1 MAKQG
6 KILICDDDPLLLDLV
21 SFRLSLDGYDV
32 TVLDNGLGAVDA
44 IEEQYFDVVIL
55 DSMMPGLDGFEVL
68 YQIRQRSST
77 SSTPVVMLSARSSQD
92 AIVGALRA
100 GANDY
105 IVKPFIP
112 EELSVRVAR
121 LVPKRATTSM
131 VA

>member
-1 MAKQG
+1 MAEQG

-21 SFRLSLDGYDV
+21 SFRLGLDGYEV
-32 TVLDNGLGAVDA
+32 TTFDNGLDAVEA
-44 IEEQYFDVVIL
+44 LEEQDFDVVIL

-68 YQIRQRSST
+68 SQIRQCSST

-112 EELSVRVAR
+112 EELSLRVAR